1 MGSAHWGEQTQMVD
15 RRQSRS
21 RHIYFKDRGFLMA
34 EYHAS
39 ITDEQAAL
47 IWSVP
52 LFFVASV
59 DPILAKGPNDVGPV
73 NLSPKGGV
81 KLHILDPRHVA
92 YLDYPGSGNETARH
106 ALAGGPITIMV
117 CSFEAENA
125 AIVRLFGKAHI
136 APLADS
142 PLAELL
148 AQQATS
154 ELKAP
159 RQVIEIEIEQ
169 TMTSCG
175 YGVPVMTLLRERRAS
190 DRGRKYKDAR

>member
-1 MGSAHWGEQTQMVD
+1 
-15 RRQSRS
+15 
-21 RHIYFKDRGFLMA
+21 MA
-34 EYHAS
+34 QYYSS
-39 ITDEQAAL
+39 ITDEQAEL
-47 IWSVP
+47 IQRAP
-52 LFFVASV
+52 MFFVASA
-59 DPILAKGPNDVGPV
+59 DPNLAMGPGGIGPV

-81 KLHILDPRHVA
+81 RLHILDPRRVA

-106 ALAGGPITIMV
+106 AAAGGPITIMV
-117 CSFEAENA
+117 CAFDDGDA
-125 AIVRLFGKAHI
+125 AIVRLYGKARVT
-136 APLADS
+136 PLVDS
-142 PLAELL
+142 PVADIL

-175 YGVPVMTLLRERRAS
+175 YGVPVMTLVRERRAA

>member
-1 MGSAHWGEQTQMVD
+1 
-15 RRQSRS
+15 
-21 RHIYFKDRGFLMA
+21 MA
-34 EYHAS
+34 TYYTS

-47 IWSVP
+47 IHSAP

-59 DPILAKGPNDVGPV
+59 DPNLTKGPSDVGPV

-81 KLHILDPRHVA
+81 RLHIINRNRVA

-106 ALAGGPITIMV
+106 ATASGPITVMI
-117 CSFEAENA
+117 CSFDEEDA
-125 AIVRLFGKAHI
+125 AIVRLFGKATVTPF
-136 APLADS
+136 AGS
-142 PLAELL
+142 PLAGVL
-148 AQQATS
+148 AQESTS

-175 YGVPVMTLLRERRAS
+175 YGVPVMALVRERRSA

>member
-1 MGSAHWGEQTQMVD
+1 
-15 RRQSRS
+15 
-21 RHIYFKDRGFLMA
+21 MA
-34 EYHAS
+34 TYYPS
-39 ITDEQAAL
+39 ITDEQATL
-47 IWSVP
+47 IQTAP

-59 DPILAKGPNDVGPV
+59 DLNLAKGPNGAGPI

-81 KLHILDPRHVA
+81 RLHILNPTRVA
-92 YLDYPGSGNETARH
+92 YLDYPGSGNKTARH

-117 CSFEAENA
+117 CSFDAQDA
-125 AIVRLFGKAHI
+125 AIVRLFGRAYVTPF
-136 APLADS
+136 AES
-142 PLAELL
+142 PLAETL
-148 AQQATS
+148 AQQSTA

-175 YGVPVMTLLRERRAS
+175 YGVPVMAHVRERRSA